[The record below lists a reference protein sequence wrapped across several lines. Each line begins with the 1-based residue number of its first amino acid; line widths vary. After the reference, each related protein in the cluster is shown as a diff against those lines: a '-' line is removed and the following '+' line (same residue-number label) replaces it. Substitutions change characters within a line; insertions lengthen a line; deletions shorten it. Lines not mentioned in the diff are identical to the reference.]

1 MQNTSSSQI
10 IQIPI
15 PEVTPSDL
23 IRQLPE
29 ENFRLR
35 HIIDELTNKLAVQ
48 QELIQQLRDEIAN
61 LKGQK
66 PKPKIPPSKL
76 EGPNSRPDWRKRISP
91 HNHQMKSIV
100 FSPWVMGA
108 TNFDISFPHH
118 HFSTVT
124 AVSLLQER
132 SLEISRLA
140 RLVIKGVKTVG
151 KPGQPRGKPRKKKKT
166 VLPIHER
173 PIIQPMNVPEGAKF
187 KGFCRYTVQEIIF
200 ESRNIQYQLARWQ
213 LPDGSYITG
222 ELPKDV
228 HGHYGPQLVAYILHQ
243 YHACRVTEPLIL
255 AQLRAAG
262 ILISAGQLN
271 RILIEDKNAFVE
283 EVAELLPVAARIE
296 EQLQTDDTGGR
307 HNGQNQYTTII
318 GNRWFSIFATTDSKS
333 RINFLKLLQNG
344 REEYAINED
353 TLDYLSQVHVPAYLP
368 GYIALSLGSRFTTL
382 AEWEQFLK
390 ERNIARDLEVRFLTE
405 AALYASVIQNGI
417 PRNLGVH
424 SDDAGQ
430 FDVFVH
436 SLCWVHEERH
446 YRKLIMTTDESR
458 AELERVEE
466 QIWTIYQAL
475 KTYKDSP
482 SKEAAERIERE
493 FDGIFQQQTSSPT
506 LNRQLEKTRE
516 KKQELLRVLQ
526 RPDTPLH
533 NNSSETCARAAKIK
547 LKISGGT
554 RSETGQK
561 VRDTFLSLK
570 QTCRKLGI
578 NFMSFLQD
586 RVRGRYEI
594 PRLATIIRER
604 ALAAVADPPNLP
616 LPPPDLAALQPDC
629 RQLVV

>member
-10 IQIPI
+10 IQIPTL
-15 PEVTPSDL
+15 EVNSVDL
-23 IRQLPE
+23 IRQLSD
-29 ENFRLR
+29 ENFRFR
-35 HIIDELTNKLAVQ
+35 QIIDEITNKLAMQ

-76 EGPNSRPDWRKRISP
+76 EGPGSKPDWRKRIGP
-91 HNHQMKSIV
+91 DHQTKSV
-100 FSPWVMGA
+100 AFSSWVRSS
-108 TNFDISFPHH
+108 TSFDIPPLCPC
-118 HFSTVT
+118 FSTIA
-124 AVSLLQER
+124 AVPVLQER
-132 SLEISRLA
+132 SSAISRFA
-140 RLVIKGVKTVG
+140 RLVIKRVRRVG
-151 KPGQPRGKPRKKKKT
+151 KPGQPKGKLRKKKKT
-166 VLPIHER
+166 VLQIHEK
-173 PIIQPMNVPEGAKF
+173 PVIQPTNLPEGAKF

-200 ESRNIQYQLARWQ
+200 EPCNIQYHLARWQ

-228 HGHYGPQLVAYILHQ
+228 HGHYGPQLIAYILHQ
-243 YHACRVTEPLIL
+243 YHACRVTEPLL
-255 AQLRAAG
+255 LDQLRAAG

-271 RILIEDKNAFVE
+271 NILIENKESLIE

-344 REEYAINED
+344 KEEYVINED
-353 TLDYLSQVHVPAYLP
+353 TLDYLSQVNVPTYLP
-368 GYIALSLGSRFTTL
+368 GYVSLCLGSKFTTL
-382 AEWEQFLK
+382 AEWELFLK
-390 ERNIARDLEVRFLTE
+390 ERNIIRDAEVRFLTE
-405 AALYASVIQNGI
+405 AALYASVIHNGI

-430 FDVFVH
+430 FAVFFH
-436 SLCWVHEERH
+436 SLCWIHEERH
-446 YRKLIMTTDESR
+446 YRKLIMVTDESR
-458 AELERVEE
+458 AELEQVED
-466 QIWTIYQAL
+466 QIWAIYQAL
-475 KTYKDSP
+475 KAYKDSP
-482 SKEAAERIERE
+482 SKGAAESIEKE
-493 FDGIFQQQTSSPT
+493 FDRIFQQKTSSPT
-506 LNRQLEKTRE
+506 LNHQLEKTSE
-516 KKQELLRVLQ
+516 KKEELLMVLQ
-526 RPDTPLH
+526 RPNTPLH

-578 NFMSFLQD
+578 NFMAFLQD
-586 RVRGRYEI
+586 RVREQYAI
-594 PRLATIIRER
+594 PRLATIICER
-604 ALAAVADPPNLP
+604 ALASVAAPPNLL
-616 LPPPDLAALQPDC
+616 LPSLSSAALQFDD
-629 RQLVV
+629 RQLTG